1 MTKILAIQGSDLK
14 KVNIKT
20 DTTILLATEAQKRGY
35 KVYYFRPEDLSFL
48 NGKVIA
54 FCKHIKINNN
64 KKNFYSILKTIN
76 FNLEKSNVIL
86 IRNDPPFNSRYLYT
100 TFLLDHISRKV
111 KIINHPFAV
120 RNVSEK
126 MFSINFM
133 KYMPPT
139 LISENQKEIKKFFKK
154 QKSVVVKPI
163 DGFSGNN
170 VILLKSFN
178 ASKIRKLLKKN
189 NHLFF
194 QKFLPEV
201 SRGDK
206 RVFIIKGKIVGA
218 ISRVPKKG
226 SILSNMSKGAY
237 AKLTKLTN
245 KERKA
250 SRAIGKLLV
259 KNKIYFAGIDFIQ
272 EKLIGDI
279 NVTSPTGLAAYR
291 DLSGINLAKTFWNNI
306 YKHLTK

>member
-100 TFLLDHISRKV
+100 TFLLNHISRKV

-139 LISENQKEIKKFFKK
+139 LISENLDEIRSFFNRNRT
-154 QKSVVVKPI
+154 VIVKPI
-163 DGFSGNN
+163 NGFSGND
-170 VILLKSFN
+170 VVLLKTFN
-178 ASKIRKLLKKN
+178 SNKIKKLIKTH

-194 QKFLPEV
+194 QKFLPGV
-201 SRGDK
+201 SKGDK

-226 SILSNMSKGAY
+226 SILSNMSKGAK
-237 AKLTKLTN
+237 ARLTKLTR
-245 KERKA
+245 KEVKA
-250 SRAIGKLLV
+250 SKAIGKLLV
-259 KNKIYFAGIDFIQ
+259 KNNIYLAGVDFVQ

-279 NVTSPTGLAAYR
+279 NVTSPTGLAAYK
-291 DLSGINLAKTFWNNI
+291 DLSGINLAKLFWNNI
-306 YKHLTK
+306 

>member
-35 KVYYFRPEDLSFL
+35 KVYYFGPEDLSFL
-48 NGKVIA
+48 NGKVVA

-226 SILSNMSKGAY
+226 SILSNMSKGAH

-245 KERKA
+245 KERRA

-306 YKHLTK
+306 

>member
-35 KVYYFRPEDLSFL
+35 KLYYFRPEDLSFL

-54 FCKHIKINNN
+54 FCKHIKIHDN
-64 KKNFYSILKTIN
+64 KKKFYSILKTIN
-76 FNLEKSNVIL
+76 FNLEKSKVIL

-100 TFLLDHISRKV
+100 TFLLNHISRKV

-139 LISENQKEIKKFFKK
+139 LISENQKEIRNFFKK

-178 ASKIRKLLKKN
+178 ASKIGKLLKKN

-201 SRGDK
+201 SKGDK

-226 SILSNMSKGAY
+226 SILSNMSKGAH

-279 NVTSPTGLAAYR
+279 NVTSPTGLAAFR
-291 DLSGINLAKTFWNNI
+291 DLSGINLAKSFWNNI
-306 YKHLTK
+306 

>member
-48 NGKVIA
+48 NGKVVA

-64 KKNFYSILKTIN
+64 KKNFYSILKNIN

-100 TFLLDHISRKV
+100 TFLLNHISRKV

-139 LISENQKEIKKFFKK
+139 LISENLNEIRSFFKK
-154 QKSVVVKPI
+154 HKAIVAKPI
-163 DGFSGNN
+163 NGFSGNN
-170 VILLKSFN
+170 VILFKSFKAN
-178 ASKIRKLLKKN
+178 KIKKLLKIH

-194 QKFLPEV
+194 QKFLPGV
-201 SRGDK
+201 SKGDK

-218 ISRVPKKG
+218 ISRIPKKG
-226 SILSNMSKGAY
+226 SILSNMSKGAH
-237 AKLTKLTN
+237 AKLTKLTK
-245 KERKA
+245 KEIKA
-250 SRAIGKLLV
+250 SKDIGKLLV
-259 KNKIYFAGIDFIQ
+259 KNNIYFAGIDFVQ

-279 NVTSPTGLAAYR
+279 NVTSPTGMAAYKE
-291 DLSGINLAKTFWNNI
+291 LSGINLAKSFWNNI
-306 YKHLTK
+306 

>member
-48 NGKVIA
+48 NGKVVA

-86 IRNDPPFNSRYLYT
+86 IRNDPPFDSRYLYT
-100 TFLLDHISRKV
+100 TFLLNHISRKV

-226 SILSNMSKGAY
+226 SILSNMSKGAH

-245 KERKA
+245 KERRA

-291 DLSGINLAKTFWNNI
+291 DLAGINLAKTFWNNI
-306 YKHLTK
+306 